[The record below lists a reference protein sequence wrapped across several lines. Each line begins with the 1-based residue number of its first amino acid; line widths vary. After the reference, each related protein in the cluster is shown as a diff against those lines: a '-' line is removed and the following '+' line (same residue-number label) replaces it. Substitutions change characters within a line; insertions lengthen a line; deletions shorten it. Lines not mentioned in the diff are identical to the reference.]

1 MKPQTVSSSAYPAAT
16 VALPVAQ
23 QAPVLLVEDD
33 EPLRRYLET
42 VLQRAGY
49 QVVTAVDGLAAM
61 KIVLSQPVQ
70 AIITDAIMPYLS
82 GHELCRFLRRHPK
95 LTHLPL
101 IMLSGLTESQTNS
114 GLPETPDLCLAKP
127 VRGEDLLE
135 HLAGLLRQ
143 RAA

>member
-1 MKPQTVSSSAYPAAT
+1 MNPAA
-16 VALPVAQ
+16 VMALRKAHS
-23 QAPVLLVEDD
+23 ALVLLVEDD
-33 EPLRRYLET
+33 EPLRHLLEI

-49 QVVTAVDGLAAM
+49 RVVAVGDGLEAM
-61 KIVLSQPVQ
+61 KILLSQPVQ
-70 AIITDAIMPYLS
+70 AVVTDAIMPFLN
-82 GHELCRFLRRHPK
+82 GQELCRFLRRHPK
-95 LTHLPL
+95 LAHLPL

-135 HLAGLLRQ
+135 QLAGLLRQ